1 MIRILAGA
9 VIATAL
15 VVSSVQAQQKTVRV
29 IGTIVGVD
37 GPTIVVKPRGK
48 GDEQRVV
55 LTDKVGVFG
64 VIPATIADIKPGAF
78 IGVGAMP
85 QADGSQK
92 ALRVMIFADVQR
104 GTGEGHRPWTRPGST
119 MTNATVDTTVAAV
132 EGQVLRVTY
141 KGGEQRILIGP
152 DATINAYVV
161 GDRSELKPGANIG
174 INAAEVKPDGSL
186 VGLAGQCRPRRRDPG
201 LSWIALLPRRR
212 CDSLS
217 PLGERVGVRGLSRST
232 LSRAPHPDCSAIHL
246 SPQAGRG

>member
-9 VIATAL
+9 VIAAAL
-15 VVSSVQAQQKTVRV
+15 VMSAQAQQKTVRV
-29 IGTIVGVD
+29 VGTIVGVD

-92 ALRVMIFADVQR
+92 ALRVMIFAEVQR
-104 GTGEGHRPWTRPGST
+104 GTGEGHRPWSRPGST

-141 KGGEQRILIGP
+141 KGGEQRIIIGP
-152 DATINAYVV
+152 DSTINAYVV
-161 GDRSELKPGANIG
+161 GDRGELKPGANIA
-174 INAAEVKPDGSL
+174 INAANVRSDGSL
-186 VGLAGQCRPRRRDPG
+186 EA
-201 LSWIALLPRRR
+201 S
-212 CDSLS
+212 
-217 PLGERVGVRGLSRST
+217 RVNV
-232 LSRAPHPDCSAIHL
+232 
-246 SPQAGRG
+246 GRGNVIPD

>member
-1 MIRILAGA
+1 MQRSPRRW
-9 VIATAL
+9 
-15 VVSSVQAQQKTVRV
+15 SSRRSQAQQKTVRV
-29 IGTIVGVD
+29 VGTIVGVD

-48 GDEQRVV
+48 GDEQRVT

-92 ALRVMIFADVQR
+92 AIRVMIFAEVQR

-119 MTNATVDTTVAAV
+119 MTNATVDTTVAGV

-161 GDRSELKPGANIG
+161 GDRGELKPGANIA
-174 INAAEVKPDGSL
+174 INAATVQPDGSL
-186 VGLAGQCRPRRRDPG
+186 EA
-201 LSWIALLPRRR
+201 S
-212 CDSLS
+212 
-217 PLGERVGVRGLSRST
+217 RVNV
-232 LSRAPHPDCSAIHL
+232 
-246 SPQAGRG
+246 GRGDVIPD

>member
-9 VIATAL
+9 AVAAAL
-15 VVSSVQAQQKTVRV
+15 VVTSVEAQQKTVRV

-174 INAAEVKPDGSL
+174 INAATVRPDGSL
-186 VGLAGQCRPRRRDPG
+186 EA
-201 LSWIALLPRRR
+201 
-212 CDSLS
+212 
-217 PLGERVGVRGLSRST
+217 SR
-232 LSRAPHPDCSAIHL
+232 INV
-246 SPQAGRG
+246 GRGNVIPD

>member
-1 MIRILAGA
+1 MMRIVTGA
-9 VIATAL
+9 VAAAL
-15 VVSSVQAQQKTVRV
+15 VVTSAVAQQKTVRV

-48 GDEQRVV
+48 GDEQRVT
-55 LTDKVGVFG
+55 LTDKAGVFG
-64 VIPATIADIKPGAF
+64 VIPATIADIKAGAF

-92 ALRVMIFADVQR
+92 AIRVMIFAEVQR

-119 MTNATVDTTVAAV
+119 MTNATVDTTVAGV
-132 EGQVLRVTY
+132 DGQVLRVTY

-161 GDRSELKPGANIG
+161 GERSELKPGANIA

-186 VGLAGQCRPRRRDPG
+186 SA
-201 LSWIALLPRRR
+201 S
-212 CDSLS
+212 
-217 PLGERVGVRGLSRST
+217 RVNV
-232 LSRAPHPDCSAIHL
+232 
-246 SPQAGRG
+246 GRGDVIPD